1 MPAFA
6 LALVLAAPTE
16 VFEEWSLTD
25 TAPMAEVV
33 TARAL
38 YRRRDGA
45 AALLPESVRRGPRPT
60 AYALGRSAALAVT
73 WGPRGWQCALPP
85 GDRDTVRVVARAT
98 RSPEA
103 PRLFRL
109 RWPAVTPAGAPTRR
123 IAVVPRAWLDARH
136 EGWTC
141 PDEPAE
147 DVPCVSRDAH
157 PGALVTRVPPA
168 RSPPGSAFVAC
179 VLTALTLAC
188 VAGRPERRAERVFA
202 ALGGVAVALSMCLA
216 LVGGRVTSWGA
227 AATLALP
234 LGVLLG
240 AMAPATAVGR
250 AVGAG
255 GLVVVPLAAVLGAPA
270 AWVLALALAAAAVVA
285 GASTT
290 PPVSS

>member
-1 MPAFA
+1 MLT

-45 AALLPESVRRGPRPT
+45 FALLPESVRRGPMPA
-60 AYALGRSAALAVT
+60 AYALGRSAPLAVT
-73 WGPRGWQCALPP
+73 WGSRGWQCALPP
-85 GDRDTVRVVARAT
+85 GDRDAVRVVARVT
-98 RSPEA
+98 RRPEA

-109 RWPAVTPAGAPTRR
+109 RWPAVAPAAAPARR

-147 DVPCVSRDAH
+147 DVPCVSRDAR
-157 PGALVTRVPPA
+157 PGALVTRVPPSP
-168 RSPPGSAFVAC
+168 SPPGSAFVAC
-179 VLTALTLAC
+179 VLTALALA
-188 VAGRPERRAERVFA
+188 VAAGRPERRTERVFA
-202 ALGGVAVALSMCLA
+202 ALGGVAVALSTCLA
-216 LVGGRVTSWGA
+216 LVGGRVSSWGV

-234 LGVLLG
+234 LGALVG
-240 AMAPATAVGR
+240 AAAPATSIGR
-250 AVGAG
+250 AAGAA
-255 GLVVVPLAAVLGAPA
+255 GLVAVPMAAVLGAPS
-270 AWVLALALAAAAVVA
+270 AWVLALALAAASVVGGARAVQ
-285 GASTT
+285 
-290 PPVSS
+290 PVSA